1 MFGVKIQMF
10 DAVTRRLLF
19 KQCEC
24 LRHDENY
31 KVFNSQSQIG
41 EVVSFWIACLTSEK
55 WRLFQHGIVEWMDS
69 WKSFHIFDPT
79 SITLPNLPNY
89 NLWYE
94 YNFSTESF
102 VYFFWSWPLKYQHTN
117 SFKSWKVPPLQT
129 KSVSSCLSFPIKN
142 QFLLLL
148 WQSVMKCCSVLC
160 NVRFAFTVYKV
171 QKVPWQQN

>member
-79 SITLPNLPNY
+79 SITLPNLTY
-89 NLWYE
+89 LTITYG
-94 YNFSTESF
+94 
-102 VYFFWSWPLKYQHTN
+102 TN
-117 SFKSWKVPPLQT
+117 T
-129 KSVSSCLSFPIKN
+129 I
-142 QFLLLL
+142 FLLNHLCTFFLKLTVEVPTYKLL
-148 WQSVMKCCSVLC
+148 QKLKSATTSNKKCLVMPFFSHKKPVPFATMTICHEMLFSVV
-160 NVRFAFTVYKV
+160 
-171 QKVPWQQN
+171 

>member
-102 VYFFWSWPLKYQHTN
+102 VYFFLKLTVEVPTYKLLQKL
-117 SFKSWKVPPLQT
+117 KSATTSNKKCLVMPFFSHKKPVPFATMTICHEMLF
-129 KSVSSCLSFPIKN
+129 SV
-142 QFLLLL
+142 
-148 WQSVMKCCSVLC
+148 V
-160 NVRFAFTVYKV
+160 
-171 QKVPWQQN
+171 